1 LLDERS
7 RIAGIS
13 RKTLKEYFLKPL
25 MFNRFESG
33 DINKSFNLSTFSTV
47 LGIKLLT
54 FFSDALSLQG
64 LLLIVLT

>member
-25 MFNRFESG
+25 VFKHFESA
-33 DINKSFNLSTFSTV
+33 DINKSFKLSTFSTV
-47 LGIKLLT
+47 LGTKTLT
-54 FFSDALSLQG
+54 FSLDALSLQG
-64 LLLIVLT
+64 FL

>member
-1 LLDERS
+1 
-7 RIAGIS
+7 
-13 RKTLKEYFLKPL
+13 